1 MSNGS
6 YHIYHFVDKNG
17 TIEWLKIKNYGEAL
31 TWQWCLS
38 VSNATIFN
46 SVSEAE
52 NYTKKCCKAFDN
64 KEYGIIYLEPEI
76 TLTIKNFYYNQELL
90 KDITRKKDN
99 NG

>member
-1 MSNGS
+1 MFDCG
-6 YHIYHFVDKNG
+6 YYLYRFAEGDETEDK
-17 TIEWLKIKNYGEAL
+17 TVEWLRVKNHDGAI

-76 TLTIKNFYYNQELL
+76 TFTIKNF
-90 KDITRKKDN
+90 
-99 NG
+99 

>member
-1 MSNGS
+1 MFDWG
-6 YHIYHFVDKNG
+6 YYLYRFAEGDEAEDK
-17 TIEWLKIKNYGEAL
+17 TVEWLRVKNHNGAI

-38 VSNATIFN
+38 MSNATIFN

-76 TLTIKNFYYNQELL
+76 TLTIKNF
-90 KDITRKKDN
+90 
-99 NG
+99 

>member
-1 MSNGS
+1 MFDWG
-6 YHIYHFVDKNG
+6 YYLYRFAEGDETEDK
-17 TIEWLKIKNYGEAL
+17 TVEWLRVKNHDGAI

-76 TLTIKNFYYNQELL
+76 TFTIKNF
-90 KDITRKKDN
+90 
-99 NG
+99 